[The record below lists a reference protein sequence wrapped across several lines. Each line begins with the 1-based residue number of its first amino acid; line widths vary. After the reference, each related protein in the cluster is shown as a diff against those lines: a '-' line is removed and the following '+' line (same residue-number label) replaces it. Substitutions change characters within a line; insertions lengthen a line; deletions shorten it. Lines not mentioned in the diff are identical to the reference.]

1 MSPFP
6 IKFGTGR
13 DGESQPKRSVYAQ
26 CPGGV
31 SFVATETSIP
41 CPSGPLVCEKLFF
54 FFHFCTMISKN
65 FSKLPSPKASSK
77 MEERQLFNFRIH
89 FVDLRYSLSAGEK

>member
-54 FFHFCTMISKN
+54 FPFLYYDI
-65 FSKLPSPKASSK
+65 
-77 MEERQLFNFRIH
+77 
-89 FVDLRYSLSAGEK
+89 